1 VISLGVISEQPS
13 WRKYI
18 INPWVKSKSGSFY
31 TPRRFFLSTVK
42 SFWGKKK
49 QI

>member
-1 VISLGVISEQPS
+1 VISLGVNSEQSS
-13 WRKYI
+13 WGKYI
-18 INPWVKSKSGSFY
+18 IYPWAKSKSGSFY
-31 TPRRFFLSTVK
+31 TSRRFFVPTVK

>member
-1 VISLGVISEQPS
+1 VTSLGVNSEQPS
-13 WRKYI
+13 WGKYI
-18 INPWVKSKSGSFY
+18 INPWAKSKYGSFY
-31 TPRRFFLSTVK
+31 TPRRFFLPMVK